1 MAHLFK
7 KAQNWLCRL
16 DVTIREVY
24 AKREWHKAA
33 LCDMDEL
40 RSGNE
45 IDGLAIIEA
54 PSTTFFVPQRKRVRV
69 DEYKVLWLEEKR

>member
-16 DVTIREVY
+16 DVTLGEIY

-40 RSGNE
+40 RPGNE

-54 PSTTFFVPQRKRVRV
+54 
-69 DEYKVLWLEEKR
+69 L